1 MKHLDEIHPDN
12 FYSKLVEGGQLIYEY
27 VTGTDDDDEIVEYW
41 GFEDAQEE
49 SEYEGTELSD
59 HGLAIYFYEGKIYE
73 AVVYVSEN
81 EATGINEYEDE
92 DIQILIKQLKS
103 FEDYDPD
110 NYPWIN
116 NML

>member
-1 MKHLDEIHPDN
+1 M
-12 FYSKLVEGGQLIYEY
+12 
-27 VTGTDDDDEIVEYW
+27 
-41 GFEDAQEE
+41 
-49 SEYEGTELSD
+49 
-59 HGLAIYFYEGKIYE
+59 
-73 AVVYVSEN
+73 YVSEN